1 MFFQIESTTVSGMSG
16 APATGQVTPAHTRP
30 PRTILVVED
39 NTFLLDIVT
48 TSLNTP
54 GFQAYGASTAA
65 DAWELFETVD
75 PDAVVLDIELG
86 GGANGLDLGAE
97 MMEKSPGIGVVFLTE
112 LAHPRISKPE
122 WTDLPP
128 GAGFL
133 TKSKLTSL
141 DDLIE
146 ALEAVLTVD
155 PENPPRHDKSN
166 AGVWDDLSKAQIE
179 VLGLIAQGMSN
190 TEIAKHRGTQV
201 RAVEALISRTFDQLH
216 IETPGTDG
224 NRRVLAARTFLL
236 ASRESN
242 AAG

>member
-1 MFFQIESTTVSGMSG
+1 MFFQIESTTVKGMSG
-16 APATGQVTPAHTRP
+16 ALAPGQVTPAHTRP

-39 NTFLLDIVT
+39 NKFLLDIVT
-48 TSLNTP
+48 ASLNTP
-54 GFQAYGASTAA
+54 GFQAYGASTPAE
-65 DAWELFETVD
+65 AWELFDSID

-97 MMEKSPGIGVVFLTE
+97 MMEQSPGIGVVFLTE

-155 PENPPRHDKSN
+155 PENPPRHDKN
-166 AGVWDDLSKAQIE
+166 VGGVWDDLSKAQIE

-190 TEIAKHRGTQV
+190 TDIAKHRGTQV
-201 RAVEALISRTFDQLH
+201 RAVEALISRTFDQLN
-216 IETPGTDG
+216 IDTPGTDG

-242 AAG
+242 TAR

>member
-1 MFFQIESTTVSGMSG
+1 VNNVSGAAAIHQ
-16 APATGQVTPAHTRP
+16 APPGQTRP
-30 PRTILVVED
+30 RRTILVVED
-39 NTFLLDIVT
+39 NKFLLDIVT
-48 TSLNTP
+48 KSLNTP
-54 GFQAYGASTAA
+54 GFQAYGASTPAE
-65 DAWELFETVD
+65 AWEIFESVD

-97 MMEKSPGIGVVFLTE
+97 MMDRSPGIGVVFLTE
-112 LAHPRISKPE
+112 LAHPRISRPE
-122 WTDLPP
+122 WSDLPP

-141 DDLIE
+141 DDLID

-155 PENPPRHDKSN
+155 PGSPPRHDKTG
-166 AGVWDDLSKAQIE
+166 GVWDDLSKAQIE

-190 TEIAKHRGTQV
+190 TDIAKRRGTQV
-201 RAVEALISRTFDQLH
+201 RAVEALISRTFEQLN
-216 IETPGTDG
+216 IDTPGTDG

-242 AAG
+242 TAN

>member
-1 MFFQIESTTVSGMSG
+1 MSG
-16 APATGQVTPAHTRP
+16 ASAPGQVPPEHTRP

-39 NTFLLDIVT
+39 NKFLLDIVT

-54 GFQAYGASTAA
+54 GFQAYGASTPAQ
-65 DAWELFETVD
+65 AWELFESVD

-141 DDLIE
+141 DDLIS
-146 ALEAVLTVD
+146 ALEAVLTLEPD
-155 PENPPRHDKSN
+155 NPPRHDKSGG
-166 AGVWDDLSKAQIE
+166 GVWDDLSKAQIE

-201 RAVEALISRTFDQLH
+201 RAVEALISRTFDQLN
-216 IETPGTDG
+216 IETPGADA

-236 ASRESN
+236 ASRESKS
-242 AAG
+242 AS

>member
-1 MFFQIESTTVSGMSG
+1 MATEITASTRV
-16 APATGQVTPAHTRP
+16 RP
-30 PRTILVVED
+30 PRTVLIVED

-48 TSLNTP
+48 NSLNTP
-54 GFQAYGASTAA
+54 SFQAFGASTPAQ
-65 DAWELFETVD
+65 AWELFEKID

-86 GGANGLDLGAE
+86 HGANGLDLGEQMLA
-97 MMEKSPGIGVVFLTE
+97 KSPGIGVIFLTE

-141 DDLIE
+141 TDLVD
-146 ALEAVLTVD
+146 ALEAVLAVE
-155 PENPPRHDKSN
+155 PSEPPRHDKSD
-166 AGVWDDLSKAQIE
+166 ATVWDDLSKAQIE

-190 TEIAKHRGTQV
+190 NEIAKHRGTQV
-201 RAVEALISRTFDQLH
+201 RAVEALISRTFDQLN
-216 IETPGTDG
+216 IDIPGSDG

-236 ASRESN
+236 ASRESHTPS
-242 AAG
+242 

>member
-1 MFFQIESTTVSGMSG
+1 MCLSIKSTTVKGMSG
-16 APATGQVTPAHTRP
+16 APAPGQVTPGYARP

-39 NTFLLDIVT
+39 NKFLLDIVT
-48 TSLNTP
+48 ASLNTP
-54 GFQAYGASTAA
+54 GFQAYGASTPAE
-65 DAWELFETVD
+65 AWELFESVD

-122 WTDLPP
+122 WSDLPP

-141 DDLIE
+141 ADLID
-146 ALEAVLTVD
+146 ALEAVLAVE
-155 PENPPRHDKSN
+155 PENPPRHDKHGSG
-166 AGVWDDLSKAQIE
+166 AWDTLSKAQIE

-190 TEIAKHRGTQV
+190 TDIAKHRGTQV
-201 RAVEALISRTFDQLH
+201 RAVEALISRTFDQLN
-216 IETPGTDG
+216 IDTPGTDG

-242 AAG
+242 TVS

>member
-1 MFFQIESTTVSGMSG
+1 MSTRLALIEDDPLMRASLSAALSAMPDIEVVTSTDSPQELLATVKKHR
-16 APATGQVTPAHTRP
+16 V
-30 PRTILVVED
+30 
-39 NTFLLDIVT
+39 
-48 TSLNTP
+48 
-54 GFQAYGASTAA
+54 
-65 DAWELFETVD
+65 
-75 PDAVVLDIELG
+75 DAVVCDLHIGDGPSGIEV
-86 GGANGLDLGAE
+86 AHAARRIH
-97 MMEKSPGIGVVFLTE
+97 PAIGVVFLTE

-141 DDLIE
+141 NDLIE

-155 PENPPRHDKSN
+155 PENPPRHDKSGG
-166 AGVWDDLSKAQIE
+166 GVWDDLSKAQIE

-190 TEIAKHRGTQV
+190 TDIAKHRGTQV
-201 RAVEALISRTFDQLH
+201 RAVEALISRTFDQLD
-216 IETPGTDG
+216 IDTPGTDG

-242 AAG
+242 PAG

>member
-16 APATGQVTPAHTRP
+16 APAPGQVTPAHTRP

-39 NTFLLDIVT
+39 NKFLLDIVT

-54 GFQAYGASTAA
+54 GFEAYGASTPAE
-65 DAWELFETVD
+65 AWDLFDSID

-155 PENPPRHDKSN
+155 PDNPPRHDKGSS
-166 AGVWDDLSKAQIE
+166 GVWDDLSKAQIE

-201 RAVEALISRTFDQLH
+201 RAVEALISRTFDQLN
-216 IETPGTDG
+216 IDTPGTDG

-242 AAG
+242 TAT

>member
-1 MFFQIESTTVSGMSG
+1 MSG
-16 APATGQVTPAHTRP
+16 APAPGQMYSGQNRP

-39 NTFLLDIVT
+39 NRFLLDIVT
-48 TSLNTP
+48 TSLNTS
-54 GFQAYGASTAA
+54 GFQAYGASTPAE
-65 DAWELFETVD
+65 AWELFERID

-141 DDLIE
+141 DDLID

-155 PENPPRHDKSN
+155 PDNPPRHDKSGS
-166 AGVWDDLSKAQIE
+166 GVWDDLSKAQIE

-190 TEIAKHRGTQV
+190 TDIAKHRGTQV
-201 RAVEALISRTFDQLH
+201 RAVEALISRTFDQLN
-216 IETPGTDG
+216 IDTPGTDG

-236 ASRESN
+236 ASRESQT
-242 AAG
+242 AS

>member
-1 MFFQIESTTVSGMSG
+1 MSG
-16 APATGQVTPAHTRP
+16 ALSTSQAAADLNRP

-39 NTFLLDIVT
+39 NKFLLDIVT
-48 TSLNTP
+48 TSLRTR
-54 GFQAYGASTAA
+54 GFRAFGASTPAE
-65 DAWELFETVD
+65 AWELFESID

-122 WTDLPP
+122 WSDLPP

-133 TKSKLTSL
+133 TKSQLTSL
-141 DDLIE
+141 DDLID
-146 ALEAVLTVD
+146 ALEAVLAVAPD
-155 PENPPRHDKSN
+155 NPPRHDKKN

-216 IETPGTDG
+216 IDTPGTDG

-242 AAG
+242 SVS

>member
-1 MFFQIESTTVSGMSG
+1 MLFQIESTTVVGMSG
-16 APATGQVTPAHTRP
+16 APAANQVTPAHTRP

-39 NTFLLDIVT
+39 NKFLLDIVT

-54 GFQAYGASTAA
+54 EFQAYGASTPAE
-65 DAWELFETVD
+65 AWKLFEEVD

-86 GGANGLDLGAE
+86 AGANGLDLGAE

-122 WTDLPP
+122 WSDLPP

-133 TKSKLTSL
+133 TKSRLTSL
-141 DDLIE
+141 DDLID

-155 PENPPRHDKSN
+155 PDNPPRHDKSG
-166 AGVWDDLSKAQIE
+166 AKVWDDLSKAQIE

-190 TEIAKHRGTQV
+190 TDIAKHRGTQV
-201 RAVEALISRTFDQLH
+201 RAVEALISRTFDQLN
-216 IETPGTDG
+216 IDTPGTDG
-224 NRRVLAARTFLL
+224 NRRVLAARAFLL

-242 AAG
+242 SAS

>member
-1 MFFQIESTTVSGMSG
+1 MSG
-16 APATGQVTPAHTRP
+16 ALAPGQVTPEHTRP

-48 TSLNTP
+48 SSLNTP
-54 GFQAYGASTAA
+54 GFQAYGASTPAE
-65 DAWELFETVD
+65 AWELFDSID

-97 MMEKSPGIGVVFLTE
+97 MMDKSPGIGVVFLTE

-141 DDLIE
+141 NDLIE

-155 PENPPRHDKSN
+155 PENPPRHDKAG

-201 RAVEALISRTFDQLH
+201 RAVEALISRTFDQLN
-216 IETPGTDG
+216 IDTPGTDG

-242 AAG
+242 TAR

>member
-1 MFFQIESTTVSGMSG
+1 MFFQIESTTVSVMSG
-16 APATGQVTPAHTRP
+16 APVPGQANPENTRP

-39 NTFLLDIVT
+39 NKFLLDIVT
-48 TSLNTP
+48 ASLNTP
-54 GFQAYGASTAA
+54 GFQAYGASTPAE
-65 DAWELFETVD
+65 AWDLFESID

-86 GGANGLDLGAE
+86 SGANGLDLGAE

-141 DDLIE
+141 ADLID

-155 PENPPRHDKSN
+155 PDNPPRHDKSGG
-166 AGVWDDLSKAQIE
+166 GVWDDLSKAQIE

-190 TEIAKHRGTQV
+190 TDIAKHRGTQV
-201 RAVEALISRTFDQLH
+201 RAVEALISRTFDQLN
-216 IETPGTDG
+216 IDTPGTDG

-236 ASRESN
+236 ASRNSKT
-242 AAG
+242 AS

>member
-1 MFFQIESTTVSGMSG
+1 MSG
-16 APATGQVTPAHTRP
+16 APATQPAHHAPTRP
-30 PRTILVVED
+30 PRTVLIVED

-48 TSLNTP
+48 SSLNTP
-54 GFQAYGASTAA
+54 GFRAYGASTPGE
-65 DAWELFETVD
+65 AWELFEHVD

-86 GGANGLDLGAE
+86 NGANGLDLGE
-97 MMEKSPGIGVVFLTE
+97 QMMERSPGIGVVFLTE
-112 LAHPRISKPE
+112 LAHPRISRPE

-141 DDLIE
+141 DDLVE
-146 ALEAVLTVD
+146 ALEAVLSVADTA
-155 PENPPRHDKSN
+155 PPRHDKNS
-166 AGVWDDLSKAQIE
+166 AAVWDDLSKAQIE

-190 TEIAKHRGTQV
+190 TDIAKHRGTQV
-201 RAVEALISRTFDQLH
+201 RAVEALISRTFDQLN
-216 IETPGTDG
+216 IDTPGTDG

-242 AAG
+242 TSR

>member
-1 MFFQIESTTVSGMSG
+1 MFFRTVSTTVRGMSG
-16 APATGQVTPAHTRP
+16 APVAGQANTAPIRP

-48 TSLNTP
+48 TSLNSP
-54 GFQAYGASTAA
+54 GFQAYGASTPAE
-65 DAWELFETVD
+65 AWELFDSID

-122 WTDLPP
+122 WSDLPP

-141 DDLIE
+141 DDLID
-146 ALEAVLTVD
+146 ALEAVLTLD
-155 PENPPRHDKSN
+155 PNNPPRHDKSGG
-166 AGVWDDLSKAQIE
+166 GVWDDLSKSQIE

-190 TEIAKHRGTQV
+190 TDIAKHRGTQV
-201 RAVEALISRTFDQLH
+201 RAVEALISRTFDQLN
-216 IETPGTDG
+216 IDTPGTDG
-224 NRRVLAARTFLL
+224 NRRVLAARAFLL
-236 ASRESN
+236 ASRESSS
-242 AAG
+242 AS

>member
-1 MFFQIESTTVSGMSG
+1 MSAAPASGQG
-16 APATGQVTPAHTRP
+16 APVRNRP

-39 NTFLLDIVT
+39 NRFLLDIVT
-48 TSLNTP
+48 TSLTTP
-54 GFQAYGASTAA
+54 GFQAFGASTPAQ
-65 DAWELFETVD
+65 AWELFESID

-122 WTDLPP
+122 WSDLPP

-141 DDLIE
+141 DDLVD

-155 PENPPRHDKSN
+155 PENPPRHDKSGG
-166 AGVWDDLSKAQIE
+166 GVWDDLSKAQIE

-190 TEIAKHRGTQV
+190 TDIAKHRGTQV
-201 RAVEALISRTFDQLH
+201 RAVEALISRTFDQLN
-216 IETPGTDG
+216 IDTPGTDG

-242 AAG
+242 SPS